1 MLYYL
6 FDYLAQYNSVFDV
19 FRYLTLRIILAA
31 LTALVISL
39 MLGPIVINYLNS
51 KKLYQ
56 SIRNDGPKSHIKN
69 KSLLQKSHTKETGIL
84 RKRPIFLRSLRD
96 LYF

>member
-6 FDYLAQYNSVFDV
+6 FDYLAQYNSGFNVFH
-19 FRYLTLRIILAA
+19 YLTLRIILAA

-39 MLGPIVINYLNS
+39 ILGPIVINYLHN

-56 SIRNDGPKSHIKN
+56 NIIVMAQNHILKI
-69 KSLLQKSHTKETGIL
+69 SLKHHPWEVL
-84 RKRPIFLRSLRD
+84 
-96 LYF
+96 